1 MGKLDGLKPAEV
13 FHYFEEISRIPRG
26 SGNVEAVSDYLRA
39 FAEERKLVCIQD
51 ELKNIIIIKEATPG
65 YEKEEPFLLQGHMDM
80 VAVKEAGCPKDM
92 EKEGLDLEVDGDW
105 LYARGTSLGG
115 DDGIAVAYAL
125 ALLDSSDIPHP
136 RLEVI
141 LTVDEET
148 GMEGADHIDLSVCQ
162 GRRMLNLDYE
172 EAGVLLTSCAGGARV
187 HGRLAAV
194 REKTEG
200 TRLEVSV
207 EGLKGGH
214 SGSEIDKGRANAN
227 VLLGR
232 MMRFLP
238 KEADARILSLNGGS
252 ADNAIASSAEAALV
266 VKTEEVSR
274 VKEALNRMQ
283 EILQNEYAAADPDIR
298 ICVRTGEDGCW
309 EAFSRESTQKT
320 AALLYLMPNGIQKMS
335 ADIPGLV
342 QTSLNLGILR
352 TQEDCVSLDYSVRSS
367 VGSEKEMTIDKVC
380 LLLSLQ
386 GAQYTVSGEYPAWEY
401 RKDSP
406 LRDRM
411 VRIYGEMFG
420 AVPRVEAIHAGLE
433 CGILG
438 AKLPG
443 LDCVSIGPDMK
454 DIHTP
459 KERLSI
465 SSTER
470 VWNYIL
476 EILKEK
482 MDER

>member
-1 MGKLDGLKPAEV
+1 M
-13 FHYFEEISRIPRG
+13 
-26 SGNVEAVSDYLRA
+26 
-39 FAEERKLVCIQD
+39 
-51 ELKNIIIIKEATPG
+51 
-65 YEKEEPFLLQGHMDM
+65 
-80 VAVKEAGCPKDM
+80 
-92 EKEGLDLEVDGDW
+92 
-105 LYARGTSLGG
+105 
-115 DDGIAVAYAL
+115 
-125 ALLDSSDIPHP
+125 
-136 RLEVI
+136 
-141 LTVDEET
+141 
-148 GMEGADHIDLSVCQ
+148 
-162 GRRMLNLDYE
+162 
-172 EAGVLLTSCAGGARV
+172 
-187 HGRLAAV
+187 
-194 REKTEG
+194 
-200 TRLEVSV
+200 
-207 EGLKGGH
+207 
-214 SGSEIDKGRANAN
+214 
-227 VLLGR
+227 
-232 MMRFLP
+232 
-238 KEADARILSLNGGS
+238 
-252 ADNAIASSAEAALV
+252 
-266 VKTEEVSR
+266 
-274 VKEALNRMQ
+274 KEALNRMQ

-298 ICVRTGEDGCW
+298 ICVRTREDGCW

>member
-1 MGKLDGLKPAEV
+1 
-13 FHYFEEISRIPRG
+13 
-26 SGNVEAVSDYLRA
+26 
-39 FAEERKLVCIQD
+39 
-51 ELKNIIIIKEATPG
+51 
-65 YEKEEPFLLQGHMDM
+65 
-80 VAVKEAGCPKDM
+80 
-92 EKEGLDLEVDGDW
+92 
-105 LYARGTSLGG
+105 
-115 DDGIAVAYAL
+115 
-125 ALLDSSDIPHP
+125 
-136 RLEVI
+136 
-141 LTVDEET
+141 
-148 GMEGADHIDLSVCQ
+148 
-162 GRRMLNLDYE
+162 
-172 EAGVLLTSCAGGARV
+172 
-187 HGRLAAV
+187 
-194 REKTEG
+194 
-200 TRLEVSV
+200 
-207 EGLKGGH
+207 
-214 SGSEIDKGRANAN
+214 
-227 VLLGR
+227 
-232 MMRFLP
+232 
-238 KEADARILSLNGGS
+238 
-252 ADNAIASSAEAALV
+252 
-266 VKTEEVSR
+266 
-274 VKEALNRMQ
+274 
-283 EILQNEYAAADPDIR
+283 
-298 ICVRTGEDGCW
+298 
-309 EAFSRESTQKT
+309 
-320 AALLYLMPNGIQKMS
+320 MS

-482 MDER
+482 MEER